1 MQFNL
6 PTGKHVEVSIHKS
19 LARFRHNLALMGGFL
34 NFPCIKPYFGFKKI
48 KPREVIFRFSLSTFS
63 SVKSHQ
69 HYFPCDFFPS
79 LAPTAFEIC
88 SRKGGPS
95 EYFVSVRIGAKY
107 GKIHLFPLLGR
118 CTLCYCHEWREDF
131 MGPLVSIWLLSPIS
145 RSIRNFIFIS
155 CLVWDSI
162 IFLLKSRAE
171 CF

>member
-1 MQFNL
+1 MVICLVSLFMFNGKTANILCLLHSQHPLSLPSSPLSHVFSSMQFNL

-19 LARFRHNLALMGGFL
+19 LARFRHNLALMGWFL

-48 KPREVIFRFSLSTFS
+48 KPREVIFRFSLSTLS

-79 LAPTAFEIC
+79 LVPTAFEIC
-88 SRKGGPS
+88 SRKGGHS

-118 CTLCYCHEWREDF
+118 CTLCYCHE
-131 MGPLVSIWLLSPIS
+131 
-145 RSIRNFIFIS
+145 
-155 CLVWDSI
+155 
-162 IFLLKSRAE
+162 
-171 CF
+171 